1 MVALSLSYVVELA
14 KEYMM
19 NTGKD
24 YFSYLQSLQVYFFIY
39 CEIVLILV
47 FLLGW
52 TYFVVKMKEDLH

>member
-1 MVALSLSYVVELA
+1 MVELA

-24 YFSYLQSLQVYFFIY
+24 YFGYLQSLQVYFFIY
-39 CEIVLILV
+39 CEIVLALV

-52 TYFVVKMKEDLH
+52 TYFVMKMKEDLH